1 MYVHT
6 LYSVVA
12 VLRLCKVSR
21 QSSCTIDY
29 RIFSASSI
37 ARASK
42 DLNCIV
48 VVVVVFSRIPQK
60 SPCKPFNRYCQR
72 KRPYPG

>member
-48 VVVVVFSRIPQK
+48 VLYCIVGTFAQ
-60 SPCKPFNRYCQR
+60 NRLVSLF
-72 KRPYPG
+72 KA